1 MIRLVTGLKA
11 LVLDR
16 RFVLL
21 SLIISLALHALLAF
35 GVLGKNRSKPPRR
48 EELVVQLIGMVS
60 DRQMEQKQRG
70 DVSPGSVQKA
80 VAPPPKKIEKKAAKK
95 VMMPARNTP
104 SPVRAIAQPEKIKPE
119 PESEPKQQSEQQ
131 TVQAAPSASGKST
144 PLVTESQQLQ
154 QTLKPRESETSL
166 ILKYLAGLKRDIQNH
181 LDYPEEARDTGNV
194 GSPTIR
200 FTITESG
207 DILPGSLS
215 INTSSGSAQL
225 DEQALR
231 AARNSAPMAKPPRQM
246 TVTIKVAFTQD
257 G

>member
-1 MIRLVTGLKA
+1 VIRLVTGLKA

-21 SLIISLALHALLAF
+21 SLIISLVLHALLAF

-60 DRQMEQKQRG
+60 DRQMEQKLRG

-104 SPVRAIAQPEKIKPE
+104 SPVKAIAQPEKIKPE
-119 PESEPKQQSEQQ
+119 PEPKQQSEQQ
-131 TVQAAPSASGKST
+131 TVQVAPSASGTSM
-144 PLVTESQQLQ
+144 PLGAESQQLQ